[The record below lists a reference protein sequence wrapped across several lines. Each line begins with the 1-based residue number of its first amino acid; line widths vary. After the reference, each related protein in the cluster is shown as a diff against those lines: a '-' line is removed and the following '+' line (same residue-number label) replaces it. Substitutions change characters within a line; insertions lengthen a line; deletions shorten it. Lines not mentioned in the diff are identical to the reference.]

1 MTPLVATAQATATQ
15 TLVQIPESMRTKC
28 EIWTRVMGYHRPT
41 SQFNI
46 GKKQEAAE
54 RKYFVENKLI
64 AKNTKKDDE
73 DDSCCGGDCGGCG
86 SCGK

>member
-1 MTPLVATAQATATQ
+1 MTPLVAEQSAAATTS
-15 TLVQIPESMRTKC
+15 TTQIPESMRTKC

-54 RKYFVENKLI
+54 RKYFLESKI
-64 AKNTKKDDE
+64 TGDE
-73 DDSCCGGDCGGCG
+73 ECECEGCEGCGGCN
-86 SCGK
+86 